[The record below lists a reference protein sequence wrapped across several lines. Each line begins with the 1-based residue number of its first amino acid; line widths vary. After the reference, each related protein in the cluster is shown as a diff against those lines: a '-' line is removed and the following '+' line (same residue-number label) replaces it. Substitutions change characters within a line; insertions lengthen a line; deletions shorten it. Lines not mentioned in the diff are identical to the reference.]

1 MLIVSGVAFWYCFVN
16 IRVFGA
22 ILCCVFFMLVL
33 SGVAFCFFLVL
44 CCLWLWFYDD
54 GVIFFLCWF

>member
-1 MLIVSGVAFWYCFVN
+1 MLVVSGVAFWYCFVN

-33 SGVAFCFFLVL
+33 SGVAFCFFFFRFMLSLALVL
-44 CCLWLWFYDD
+44 
-54 GVIFFLCWF
+54 